1 MTAQLKAI
9 LASYARSFLGAGVA
23 VYATGNTDWRA
34 ILVAGLSAVIPVAL
48 RALNSKDPAFGIG
61 ADILVVE
68 LSKLAKPSEKKT
80 NAKKTAK

>member
-1 MTAQLKAI
+1 MNTQLKAI

-61 ADILVVE
+61 ADLLTAELNKLVE
-68 LSKLAKPSEKKT
+68 AD
-80 NAKKTAK
+80 AKKTKKK